1 MISIFRKELHTFF
14 SSLVGYI
21 AIIVFLVV
29 CGFFLWLIPENN
41 MLDYGYA
48 NMDKFF
54 DLAPWVLLFLI
65 PAITMRSLADEFKS
79 GTIEILSTL
88 PIKEYQL
95 IGGKFLSSFV
105 LVLFSILPT
114 LVYIFT
120 LASLSIISNNLDT
133 GGMIGSYVG
142 LIFLAGAFTAV
153 GLFCSSFTNNQIIA
167 FLAAVFLNFILYS
180 GFETMSR
187 LPVLANGADYIVSQ
201 IGMQF
206 HYNSI
211 SRGVIDTRDLIYFI
225 SVIVIFLLATQ
236 LMLQKRN
243 WN

>member
-114 LVYIFT
+114 LFTYLRSPVY
-120 LASLSIISNNLDT
+120 LL
-133 GGMIGSYVG
+133 
-142 LIFLAGAFTAV
+142 
-153 GLFCSSFTNNQIIA
+153 
-167 FLAAVFLNFILYS
+167 
-180 GFETMSR
+180 
-187 LPVLANGADYIVSQ
+187 
-201 IGMQF
+201 
-206 HYNSI
+206 
-211 SRGVIDTRDLIYFI
+211 
-225 SVIVIFLLATQ
+225 SVII
-236 LMLQKRN
+236 
-243 WN
+243 

>member
-1 MISIFRKELHTFF
+1 
-14 SSLVGYI
+14 
-21 AIIVFLVV
+21 
-29 CGFFLWLIPENN
+29 
-41 MLDYGYA
+41 
-48 NMDKFF
+48 
-54 DLAPWVLLFLI
+54 
-65 PAITMRSLADEFKS
+65 
-79 GTIEILSTL
+79 
-88 PIKEYQL
+88 
-95 IGGKFLSSFV
+95 
-105 LVLFSILPT
+105 
-114 LVYIFT
+114 
-120 LASLSIISNNLDT
+120 
-133 GGMIGSYVG
+133 MIGSYVG